1 MGIALPQELPA
12 RTRSQRSR
20 FGWLAAALVCV
31 VTRICSAADTP
42 PGATLPLEERVQ
54 IATQIRSDVEQYFA
68 HWQGVGNLDF
78 DTAYTDY
85 LKEITRTNDRRTFD
99 LATMKLFA
107 SLANAH
113 TDFMDNWLLRVSQ
126 PYSGLRVHYVGHE
139 WVVINTQHPELPRG
153 TVITSI
159 DGRPID
165 DYYADKSRY
174 IYGSDDLARRNSLF
188 NYLSLFETGMTFNV
202 GTPRGKTIRIDRR
215 NHSPS
220 WLVRD
225 VTPKMPDGVA
235 YTHITRFDDPR
246 FEDDA
251 IAFLKANVH
260 ANTIIIDVRGNKGGN
275 TPSRLLTALITQ
287 PYRDWTVASAMSV
300 GLLKTYGSFID
311 QTSEKDSPESYG
323 FQDGMNTYFNRP
335 MMYWPGRIR
344 LPDHPIYT
352 GRLIVLTDS
361 DCASS
366 CEDFVMPLKASHRAT
381 IVGDRTY
388 GSSGQPITRKV
399 SDDITY
405 RISAKRMFF
414 ADGAPFEGVGIAPDV
429 KVVPTLRQI
438 RANED
443 PVLTKALE
451 LARQ

>member
-1 MGIALPQELPA
+1 MGIALLQEL
-12 RTRSQRSR
+12 SR
-20 FGWLAAALVCV
+20 RIRPWCLGICWITALSCAGTHVCM
-31 VTRICSAADTP
+31 AADAP
-42 PGATLPLEERVQ
+42 QGATLPLEERVQ
-54 IATQIRSDVEQYFA
+54 IAAQIRSDIEQYFA
-68 HWQGVGNLDF
+68 HWQGTGTLDF
-78 DTAYTDY
+78 DAAYAEYLQEISRTD
-85 LKEITRTNDRRTFD
+85 DHRTFD

-107 SLANAH
+107 SLGNAH
-113 TDFMDNWLLRVSQ
+113 TDFVDNWLLRVSQ
-126 PYSGLRVHYVGHE
+126 PYSGLRVRYIGHE
-139 WVVINTQHPELPRG
+139 WVVMNTQHPELPRG
-153 TVITSI
+153 TIITSI

-188 NYLSLFETGMTFNV
+188 NYLPLLDTDMTFDV
-202 GTPRGKTIRIDRR
+202 GTAQGKTIRIDRR

-220 WLVRD
+220 WLVPN

-235 YTHITRFDDPR
+235 YIRITHFDEPK
-246 FEDDA
+246 FEDNA
-251 IAFLKANVH
+251 LAFLKSNTRTK
-260 ANTIIIDVRGNKGGN
+260 TIIIDIRGNKGGN
-275 TPSRLLTALITQ
+275 TPSRLIAALITQ

-300 GLLKTYGSFID
+300 GLLKAYGGFID
-311 QTSEKDSPESYG
+311 QTSEKDSPETYG
-323 FQDGMNTYFNRP
+323 FQDGMNTYFKRP
-335 MMYWPGRIR
+335 MMYWPGDLRF
-344 LPDHPIYT
+344 PDHPIYT

-388 GSSGQPITRKV
+388 GSSGQPITRKI

-405 RISAKRMFF
+405 RVSAKRMFF

-429 KVVPTLRQI
+429 KVIPTPQQI

-443 PVLTKALE
+443 PALVKALD

>member
-1 MGIALPQELPA
+1 MGIALLQELWGRMLP
-12 RTRSQRSR
+12 R
-20 FGWLAAALVCV
+20 WLRLGLLTALGCIGM
-31 VTRICSAADTP
+31 RICVAADAP
-42 PGATLPLEERVQ
+42 QGATLPLEERVQ
-54 IATQIRSDVEQYFA
+54 IAAQIRSDVEQYFA
-68 HWQGVGNLDF
+68 HWQGTGTLDF
-78 DTAYTDY
+78 NAAYAEY
-85 LKEITRTNDRRTFD
+85 LKEISRTDDRRIFD

-113 TDFMDNWLLRVSQ
+113 TDFVDNWLLRASQ
-126 PYSGLRVHYVGHE
+126 PYSGLRVHYIGHE
-139 WVVINTQHPELPRG
+139 WVVMNTQHPELPRG
-153 TVITSI
+153 TIITSI
-159 DGRPID
+159 DGQPID

-188 NYLSLFETGMTFNV
+188 NYLPLFDTGMTFDV
-202 GTPRGKTIRIDRR
+202 GTIHGRTIQIDRR

-220 WLVRD
+220 WLVPD
-225 VTPKMPDGVA
+225 VTPKMPDDVA
-235 YTHITRFDDPR
+235 YTRITRFDDPK
-246 FEDDA
+246 FEDNA
-251 IAFLKANVH
+251 LAFLKSNARSK
-260 ANTIIIDVRGNKGGN
+260 TIIIDVRGNKGGN
-275 TPSRLLTALITQ
+275 TPSRLIAALITR

-300 GLLKTYGSFID
+300 GLLRTYGSFVD
-311 QTSEKDSPESYG
+311 QAKEKDSPETYG
-323 FQDGMNTYFNRP
+323 FQEGMNAYFKRP
-335 MMYWPGRIR
+335 MMYWPGGLR

-388 GSSGQPITRKV
+388 GSSGQPITRKI

-405 RISAKRMFF
+405 RVSAKRMFF

-429 KVVPTLRQI
+429 KVVPTPKQI

-443 PVLTKALE
+443 PVLVKALD